1 MKMRELRSSK
11 SGPLCRDEQIS
22 GKRAA
27 TSQLGQFLLR
37 KSRGANPAS
46 RPASLPTRAAP
57 ICVGRAFGRLLAGS
71 TASTMNQTSRPPGL
85 KVVDR
90 HRRLGDSAALIAAVV
105 HNVVVSVVVTPPSAL
120 LYRGNWGRGR
130 KRPAES
136 LPLRQVTRIRPPTEK
151 RPFSSSACRRRPGPP
166 LASNQSRLSSR
177 SKRQRAPGS
186 AY

>member
-1 MKMRELRSSK
+1 MSRSPANALQLRSWANFCC
-11 SGPLCRDEQIS
+11 GRAEEPILPLAPRLCRR
-22 GKRAA
+22 GR
-27 TSQLGQFLLR
+27 LL
-37 KSRGANPAS
+37 SAW
-46 RPASLPTRAAP
+46 
-57 ICVGRAFGRLLAGS
+57 GRAFGRLLAGS

-177 SKRQRAPGS
+177 SKRQRDPGS